1 MCGLWKN
8 GNKPSSD
15 QWHHLLI
22 LTLLHHPGAAYCTQS
37 SCQEHR
43 RVPSLFSE
51 TSPSANN
58 ALLNT
63 LWENSPHFLKWSD
76 VVTWVSR
83 DWQSTA
89 PASEHWRR
97 CRFSIITWPNRSLMF
112 TWINRQS
119 PFRFELKCAI
129 FDKSWWKHSSE
140 FSFLACISARHWTL
154 IWEHK

>member
-1 MCGLWKN
+1 MCDLWRN
-8 GNKPSSD
+8 GNKHSSD
-15 QWHHLLI
+15 QWHNLLI
-22 LTLLHHPGAAYCTQS
+22 LTSLHHPGAAYCTQS

-63 LWENSPHFLKWSD
+63 QENSRHFLKWPD

-83 DWQSTA
+83 DWQSSA
-89 PASEHWRR
+89 PAREHWRR

-119 PFRFELKCAI
+119 PFRFKLKCAV
-129 FDKSWWKHSSE
+129 FDKSWWKQ
-140 FSFLACISARHWTL
+140 FRSFLVDCIRGGC
-154 IWEHK
+154 